1 MMGFGRDLKTYN
13 LKTYRKGTRR
23 SVSGR
28 RNHAERADYGID
40 ALGAVRNAVIVG
52 LTSGLLGPLSYAM
65 LEPRRRPL
73 ARKALALGTSVGLLS
88 LVLVGSTL
96 WSSRVGKLR
105 ARDRL
110 ISAIPWRGD
119 EVVLDVGCGRGLLL
133 IAAAKRLT
141 VGRAIG
147 VDIWSA
153 SDQSGNSP
161 QATLKNARLE
171 GVAKRVEVMDGDAR
185 RLPFEDGTFDVV
197 LSSLVLHNIHA
208 AAGREEALREMV
220 RVLKQ
225 GGHLAILDVL
235 HTGQY
240 ARVLKEAGGL
250 LGLERIGPHFLFFF
264 PPRLVLGRKA
274 NSGTS

>member
-1 MMGFGRDLKTYN
+1 MMGFGRDLKTH
-13 LKTYRKGTRR
+13 KKGAIR
-23 SVSGR
+23 SVSSR
-28 RNHAERADYGID
+28 RNHAEHADYGVD
-40 ALGAVRNAVIVG
+40 APRAVRNAVIAG

-65 LEPRRRPL
+65 LGPRRRPL
-73 ARKALALGTSVGLLS
+73 ARMALALGTSVGLLS
-88 LVLVGSTL
+88 LVLVGGTL
-96 WSSRVGKLR
+96 WSSMVGKLR

-110 ISAIPWRGD
+110 ISSIPWRGD

-141 VGRAIG
+141 VGRAVG

-161 QATLKNARLE
+161 QAALKNARLE
-171 GVAKRVEVMDGDAR
+171 GVAERVEVMDGDAR

-250 LGLERIGPHFLFFF
+250 LGLEHTRPRCLFFL
-264 PPRLVLGRKA
+264 PARLVLGRKVIP
-274 NSGTS
+274 GTS